1 MAYATVDDLGGY
13 VGTDYVTAYEAKEGA
28 GSAQKVL
35 DEAAGRINSYLSRFT
50 LPPAGPVPD
59 LVRANKIIAGYDV
72 LTSVGYENNGT
83 DDHFRLRFLDEIRWL
98 EQVASGKLTPPGL
111 ETPLPPA
118 PGPGL
123 GPGTYVTSDRAR
135 GW

>member
-13 VGTDYVTAYEAKEGA
+13 VGTDMVAAYEAKEGT
-28 GSAQKVL
+28 GSAQKAL
-35 DEAAGRINSYLSRFT
+35 DEASGRIDSYLSRFT

-59 LVRANKIIAGYDV
+59 LVRACKNIAGYDV
-72 LTSVGYENNGT
+72 MTSIGYANNGA
-83 DDHFRLRFLDEIRWL
+83 DAHFRLRFLDEIRWL
-98 EQVASGKLTPPGL
+98 EQVASGRLTPPGL

-118 PGPGL
+118 PSPFAGV
-123 GPGTYVTSDRAR
+123 GTFVVSDKPR